1 VQLKVRP
8 YVAVVAVAVAAGASV
23 FLLCFALLFFALLCF
38 ALVLTPRSGQLEPP
52 TGDSVCL
59 TSCRLTLQH
68 ALLLD
73 LREF

>member
-1 VQLKVRP
+1 MLLLLLLLLLPARP
-8 YVAVVAVAVAAGASV
+8 FS
-23 FLLCFALLFFALLCF
+23 CFALLFFALLCF
-38 ALVLTPRSGQLEPP
+38 ALVLTARSAQLEPP